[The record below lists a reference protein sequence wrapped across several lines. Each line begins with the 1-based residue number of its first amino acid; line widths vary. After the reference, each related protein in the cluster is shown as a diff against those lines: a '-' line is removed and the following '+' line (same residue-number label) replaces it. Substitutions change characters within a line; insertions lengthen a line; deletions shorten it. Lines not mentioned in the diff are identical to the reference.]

1 MIMVEALLLS
11 GLGTA
16 LGLLAGLYLGYVMVG
31 AISLAGYQVAYDFPY
46 TGILIALAI
55 GLLCGVGAAL
65 VPARQAAR
73 LQIVRALR
81 YE

>member
-1 MIMVEALLLS
+1 MIVVEALLLS

-16 LGLLAGLYLGYVMVG
+16 LGLLAGLDLGYVLVG
-31 AISLAGYQVAYDFPY
+31 VVSLAGYQVAYNFPY
-46 TGILIALAI
+46 AEIVIALTI